1 MRRSILIVCV
11 LLSGCLFESLTASKR
26 LSDSVESMN
35 KSTRWGQ
42 FAQAAQLVD
51 PIYRSRFMETHSH
64 WGQTIQVADSE
75 VMQVELAPDKQS
87 AVSMIAY
94 EWYMNDAMT
103 LHQSVVRQRW
113 SKTSDNFGLFSEAV
127 VQGDPRLLQPKAGP
141 QVMTTTGGEIGLQ

>member
-1 MRRSILIVCV
+1 MRRSSILVCV

-26 LSDSVESMN
+26 LSDSVQAMN
-35 KSTRWGQ
+35 KATRWGQ
-42 FAQAAQLVD
+42 LGQASQMVD
-51 PIYRSRFMETHSH
+51 PIYRARFMETHSH

-75 VMQVELAPDKQS
+75 VMQVELAPDKES
-87 AVSMIAY
+87 ATSIIAY

-113 SKTSDNFGLFSEAV
+113 SKMSGNFGLFSEAV

-141 QVMTTTGGEIGLQ
+141 QIMTATDGEIGLQ